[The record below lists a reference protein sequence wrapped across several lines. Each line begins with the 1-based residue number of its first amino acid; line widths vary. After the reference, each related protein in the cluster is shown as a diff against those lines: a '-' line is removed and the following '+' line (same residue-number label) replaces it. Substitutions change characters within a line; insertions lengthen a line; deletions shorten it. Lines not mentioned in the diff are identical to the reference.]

1 MYLAVYVPKR
11 IAIIWRVCGNCA
23 PGKLALRVMAEDT
36 KIDRYT
42 GEEVEGKDTR
52 QIDSCTVPVPPNLH
66 IVYSPWCI
74 H

>member
-1 MYLAVYVPKR
+1 MTCCVMYLAVYIPKR

-23 PGKLALRVMAEDT
+23 PGKLALKAEDK

-52 QIDSCTVPVPPNLH
+52 QIDSCNVPVA
-66 IVYSPWCI
+66 ITY
-74 H
+74 